1 MAFGTWLAS
10 FLCLIFVPL
19 VLVIPYVVYL
29 MVQFGHLTAE
39 ELASN
44 KTLLFLSILG
54 VVPAHILTIGVAWAV
69 VTHWGRYP
77 FFETLGF
84 SWPKSWGPLK
94 GSLICVGLAIAL
106 LAVGGVITTFL
117 GGAKTQLDL
126 IIESSAATRI
136 TIALL
141 SFLTAPFVEEL
152 IYRGVVYPAVAR
164 LTGAGWAIA
173 IVSVLF
179 AGIHYWQYKNNLGV
193 ILVITILSIVL
204 TTLRAVT
211 GSLLPPFM
219 LHLIFNGLQ
228 SAFLLLQPVLEK
240 WIQQFA
246 PLKNQTGLLIEYAIR
261 QLC

>member
-1 MAFGTWLAS
+1 M
-10 FLCLIFVPL
+10 CLIFVPL
-19 VLVIPYVVYL
+19 LLVIPYVVYL
-29 MVQFGHLTAE
+29 MAAFGRLSAE
-39 ELASN
+39 ELTGN

-54 VVPAHILTIGVAWAV
+54 VVPAHIVTVGVAWAV
-69 VTHWGRYP
+69 VTNWGRYP
-77 FFETLGF
+77 FFKTLGF
-84 SWPKSWGPLK
+84 SWPKSWGALK
-94 GSLICVGLAIAL
+94 GTLICAGLALVL
-106 LAVGGVITTFL
+106 LGVGGVITNFL

-152 IYRGVVYPAVAR
+152 IYRGILYPAVAR
-164 LTGAGWAIA
+164 LTGTGWAIA
-173 IVSVLF
+173 IISLLF
-179 AGIHYWQYKNNLGV
+179 AGIHVWQYQNNVGV

-228 SAFLLLQPVLEK
+228 SAFLLLQPLLEK
-240 WIQQFA
+240 RFQQLA
-246 PLKNQTGLLIEYAIR
+246 PVKTQTGLLIQFAVR
-261 QLC
+261 HFS

>member
-1 MAFGTWLAS
+1 MAFATWLAS
-10 FLCLIFVPL
+10 FACLIFVPL
-19 VLVIPYVVYL
+19 VLVVPYVVYL
-29 MVQFGHLTAE
+29 MVQFGHLTAD

-69 VTHWGRYP
+69 VTQWGRYP

-84 SWPKSWGPLK
+84 SWPTSWGPLK
-94 GSLICVGLAIAL
+94 GSLICVGLAVLL

-152 IYRGVVYPAVAR
+152 IYRGVLYPAVAR
-164 LTGAGWAIA
+164 LTGAGWAVA

-193 ILVITILSIVL
+193 VLVITILSIVL
-204 TTLRAVT
+204 TTLRATT

-228 SAFLLLQPVLEK
+228 SVFLLLQPVLEK
-240 WIQQFA
+240 WLQQFA
-246 PLKNQTGLLIEYAIR
+246 PIKTQTGLLIQYAIR
-261 QLC
+261 QLG